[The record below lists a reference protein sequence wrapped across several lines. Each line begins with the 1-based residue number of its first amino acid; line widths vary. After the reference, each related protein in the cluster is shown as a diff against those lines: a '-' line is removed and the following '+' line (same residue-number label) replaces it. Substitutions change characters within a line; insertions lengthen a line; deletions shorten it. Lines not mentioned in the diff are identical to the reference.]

1 MLFNKIIL
9 VSDTPKNTG
18 LAYYY
23 TLALKDTISYSNII
37 LIDNISL
44 KLNYFIFFNKYLNF
58 LHNFLNIKA
67 YNIYNS
73 IKTIISS
80 NNEKDVIIFFNNGG
94 LNKKYLNKIKNFD
107 NLYLINFLSDHP
119 YGLHKKQ
126 LKILKQNAHIF
137 DLFITF
143 SKSINPILYRFGAN
157 NVYNLPF
164 AYCKYTHFIKD
175 KDLQILTNN
184 EIHYFG
190 TWTKEIEDMLLPLQN
205 YNLYIHGSLWRRS
218 NNKILRTIALSSN
231 DSYYRNMIKSANNAK
246 IVINFT
252 RAPHMCL
259 HTMKTFELT
268 IAGACVISNYSE
280 EQNFYF
286 PDNDS
291 MIYFNTKEEMVKK
304 INYYLSNNDENFRI
318 RKNARLK
325 AKENNYHNRSKDL
338 INYLN
343 KL

>member
-1 MLFNKIIL
+1 MHFNKIIL
-9 VSDTPKNTG
+9 VSDTPKETG

-23 TLALKDTISYSNII
+23 SLALKDTLNYSNIV
-37 LIDNISL
+37 LIDNVSL
-44 KLNYFIFFNKYLNF
+44 KLNYFFLSKYLNY
-58 LHNFLNIKA
+58 LHNILNIKSF
-67 YNIYNS
+67 NIYKKIKSS
-73 IKTIISS
+73 ISY
-80 NNEKDVIIFFNNGG
+80 NCDKDVIIFFNNGG
-94 LNKKYLNKIKNFD
+94 INNKYLKKIKNI
-107 NLYLINFLSDHP
+107 NNIYLINFLSDHP

-126 LKILKQNAHIF
+126 YKILKQNAHFF

-157 NVYNLPF
+157 NIFNLPF
-164 AYCKYTHFIKD
+164 AYCKYTHYIEE
-175 KDLQILTNN
+175 KDLQTLSSNDV
-184 EIHYFG
+184 HYFG

-205 YNLYIHGSLWRRS
+205 YNLYIHGSLWEKS
-218 NNKILRTIALSSN
+218 KNKILRAIAFSSKG
-231 DSYYRNMIKSANNAK
+231 SYDRNMIKSAYNAN

-291 MIYFNTKEEMVKK
+291 MIYFNTPKEMIKK
-304 INYYLSNNDENFRI
+304 INFYLFNKEENLRI
-318 RKNARLK
+318 RNNARLK
-325 AKENNYHNRSKDL
+325 AKEHNYHKRSKDL